1 MTKPMTMTL
10 DTALVKQLAAQFG
23 FDATEFLIA
32 AAQPS
37 ARTDRTDFIAELESA
52 EARDEATAKAKDKS
66 LSPAAKKEAAA
77 AKKAAKEAAKLAK
90 EAKPKR
96 APTGYLLFCADTR
109 ADVNAL
115 LTDRLVDGEK
125 LAPTDTVKELAARW
139 NTLSEDERAHWK
151 KVALTTHKQSS
162 DNSSS
167 CGTSDDEVVLSDSA
181 PEPTPEP
188 TPEPAPEPTAPT
200 LVEPQPS
207 ARKSKAKK
215 TPKLKTVVESKNA
228 ENSD

>member
-1 MTKPMTMTL
+1 MTL

-32 AAQPS
+32 AAAQPS
-37 ARTDRTDFIAELESA
+37 ARTDRSDFLADLESA
-52 EARDEATAKAKDKS
+52 EARDDAKAKANDNS

-77 AKKAAKEAAKLAK
+77 AKKAAKLAK

-109 ADVNAL
+109 AEVKAL
-115 LTDRLVDGEK
+115 LTGRLEDGEK
-125 LAPTDTVKELAARW
+125 LAPTDTVKELAAQW
-139 NTLSEDERAHWK
+139 KALSEEERAQWN
-151 KVALTTHKQSS
+151 KVALATHKQSS

-181 PEPTPEP
+181 SETAPEPVPDPVPEP
-188 TPEPAPEPTAPT
+188 VPEPA
-200 LVEPQPS
+200 LVKPPPS
-207 ARKSKAKK
+207 ARKTKTKKA
-215 TPKLKTVVESKNA
+215 PKLNTVVESNDA